1 VTTTVTAATTM
12 TEPAAMAKAAAASI
26 TTAVE
31 SEANSK
37 RTVEG
42 RPIARIA
49 IVRIV
54 ITRHLPKPL
63 LVSFSEIRLD
73 RIEFL
78 ENASA
83 RLLCARVHDKS
94 LSQSA

>member
-1 VTTTVTAATTM
+1 MAAVTTTVTAATTM
-12 TEPAAMAKAAAASI
+12 TEPAAMTKAAAASI

-54 ITRHLPKPL
+54 ITPAAPIARVIGQISGRH
-63 LVSFSEIRLD
+63 RD
-73 RIEFL
+73 Q
-78 ENASA
+78 ASLCIA
-83 RLLCARVHDKS
+83 RLGRWDRRSWRRVRR
-94 LSQSA
+94 